1 MKMTGRS
8 WVVIAIVLGVAAAA
22 WLLWRG
28 IAPEGLPEGIAS
40 GNGRIEA
47 TEINISSRISGR
59 VGEVL
64 VREGEFLAAGQVLAR
79 MNTDQ
84 LDAQLREAEAL
95 LQAARIGVET
105 AEAQVVQRRAER
117 EAAGAVVAQR
127 EAERDAAHK
136 RFLRTE
142 ELAARGTAAVQLLD
156 DDSARYFGAQA
167 AVAVAEAQ
175 AAAADAAIGT
185 AEAQIVDARARV
197 DAALATIERIQADID
212 DAALRSPRAGRVQ
225 YRVVQPGEV
234 VAAGG
239 VVLNMIDLEDVYMSF
254 FLPTEQAGRVAI
266 GSEARLVLD
275 AAPEFV
281 IPAKVTFV
289 ADVAQFTPKTVET
302 EEERQKLMFR
312 VRAHVAPE
320 LLRRYIEYV
329 KAGLPGIAYVR
340 LDPEAAW
347 PAALQDNLLQ

>member
-1 MKMTGRS
+1 MTMTKRS
-8 WVVIAIVLGVAAAA
+8 WGLLAAVVIATAAI
-22 WLLWRG
+22 WLLWRS
-28 IAPEGLPEGIAS
+28 IAPEGLPAGLAS
-40 GNGRIEA
+40 GNGRVEA

-59 VGEVL
+59 VDDVL
-64 VREGEFLAAGQVLAR
+64 VREGEFLEAGQVLAQ

-84 LDAQLREAEAL
+84 LQAQLREAEAQ
-95 LQAARIGVET
+95 LQAARIGIGT
-105 AEAQVVQRRAER
+105 AENQVVQRRAER

-142 ELAARGTAAVQLLD
+142 ELTTRGTTSEQLLD
-156 DDSARYFGAQA
+156 DDSARYASARATVA
-167 AVAVAEAQ
+167 AAEAQ
-175 AAAADAAIGT
+175 AAAADAAIST
-185 AEAQIVDARARV
+185 AEAQVVEANARV
-197 DAALATIERIQADID
+197 DAARATIERIQADID
-212 DAALRSPRAGRVQ
+212 DAALRSPRSGRVQ

-239 VVLNMIDLEDVYMSF
+239 VVLNMVDLEDVYMSF

-275 AAPEFV
+275 AAPEYV
-281 IPAKVTFV
+281 IPAEVTFV

-302 EEERQKLMFR
+302 EQERQKLMFR
-312 VRAHVAPE
+312 VRAHVDPE

-329 KAGLPGIAYVR
+329 KAGLPGVAYVR

-347 PAALQDNLLQ
+347 PAALQNQLLQ